1 MGACRPQS
9 LKAYREVRDPVNSNG
24 AAALRERRL
33 RRIAEALAAAA
44 TVGVLALRGRREDGS
59 AAAPLNAVSHV
70 YWGERAL
77 QEDRVS
83 LRYTGAGFVT
93 HVISALMWGVVYEKL
108 LGERGRRP
116 LSRLVRDTA
125 AATAAI
131 AAVDFAVVPQRL
143 TPGFE
148 HRLSTPSLLGVYT
161 ALGLALAAGTR
172 WSARA
177 Q

>member
-1 MGACRPQS
+1 MQ
-9 LKAYREVRDPVNSNG
+9 
-24 AAALRERRL
+24 AAGVAMKNWPEALRDGMRSG
-33 RRIAEALAAAA
+33 ALAAAA

-59 AAAPLNAVSHV
+59 AVAPLNAVSHV

-93 HVISALMWGVVYEKL
+93 HVVSALMWGVVYEKL

-131 AAVDFAVVPQRL
+131 AAVDFAVVPERL

-172 WSARA
+172 WSAHR
-177 Q
+177 